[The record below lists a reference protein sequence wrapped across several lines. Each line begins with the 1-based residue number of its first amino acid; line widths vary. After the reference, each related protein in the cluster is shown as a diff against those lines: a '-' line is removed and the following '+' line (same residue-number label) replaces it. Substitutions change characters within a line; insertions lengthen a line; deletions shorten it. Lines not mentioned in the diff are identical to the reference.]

1 MTIKTDETVNA
12 PGLREALPI
21 KPTAVALNRASH
33 CNREWFV
40 HLDDTTTLQ
49 DATSSKPE
57 LWRLVQKNRDKA
69 FSEGDE
75 VRLIWPDQIAVA
87 IVDYADGEQV
97 VFLRPNIFSRRQ
109 RDRVAWQDANFEVRS
124 IQGAWTY
131 FRKKDGQRMTA
142 ASWATPDGAKAAC
155 IREQAPARM

>member
-1 MTIKTDETVNA
+1 MTIKIDETVNA
-12 PGLREALPI
+12 PGPREALPI
-21 KPTAVALNRASH
+21 KATAVSLNRASH

-69 FSEGDE
+69 MSEGDE

-87 IVDYADGEQV
+87 SLVTRTANKSFFCGQI
-97 VFLRPNIFSRRQ
+97 FLVGGRGTALLGRMPISRSGPSKVLGRT
-109 RDRVAWQDANFEVRS
+109 S
-124 IQGAWTY
+124 
-131 FRKKDGQRMTA
+131 
-142 ASWATPDGAKAAC
+142 AK
-155 IREQAPARM
+155 PPGLV